1 MHDIHGNKGHCAKVK
16 GHNAKVSV
24 EAAKVTG
31 HGRHDAKTIQ
41 NSQLIVAHRAA

>member
-24 EAAKVTG
+24 EAAKVKAMADTTPKPY
-31 HGRHDAKTIQ
+31 KTA
-41 NSQLIVAHRAA
+41 S